1 MYVLFKVKDVVRI
14 PPTYF
19 DRDLKEAALEVLR
32 DSYEGVIDKEL
43 GLILLVR
50 NVKVEEEGTII
61 PGDGATYHIAEF
73 EVLSYLPYLREVVE
87 GEAVEVTDF
96 GVFMSLG
103 PVDGLIHKS
112 QVLDDRISYDGRRGA
127 LIGQETKRILE
138 RGDVL
143 RARITSVSS
152 ASSNKLMRIALTM
165 RQPFLGKL
173 EWIVEDLERIYGKR

>member
-1 MYVLFKVKDVVRI
+1 MYVMFKVRDVVRI
-14 PPTYF
+14 PPSLF
-19 DRDLKEAALEVLR
+19 GEDLEEAALKVLR
-32 DSYEGVIDKEL
+32 EKYEGAVDKEM

-50 NVKVEEEGTII
+50 NVKVEEEGLII
-61 PGDGATYHIAEF
+61 PGDGATYHFAEF
-73 EVLSYLPYLREVVE
+73 EVLSFLPYIKEVVE

-96 GVFMSLG
+96 GVFVNLG

-112 QVLDDRISYDGRRGA
+112 QILDDRINYDGRRGA

-152 ASSNKLMRIALTM
+152 TTSNKLMRIGLTM

-173 EWIVEDLERIYGKR
+173 EWIVEDLEKIYGKR